1 MNRPITSR
9 RLAAIAIAG
18 VLALTA
24 AACGDKSDTAV
35 DGGGSGGTGST
46 SGDCPAPAH
55 EEGDPVKA
63 GFVYV
68 GPINDGGWTQA
79 HDAGR
84 VEAEENL
91 GDAVVTTYKESVAEG
106 SETEQVI
113 RDMVKDGNR
122 IIFATSFGFGE
133 AMAKVAADCPDI
145 KFEHATGITSTENMA
160 TYYAASEDTIYLTGI
175 AAGEAVGEGDMVGF
189 VAPVEI
195 PEVIRHVNAFAL
207 GVQEVNPTA
216 TVKVIY
222 TGDWLA
228 PAEERKAA
236 ETLID
241 AGAKAIASG
250 VDGPSPAEAAKA
262 ADLPFVGYDS
272 DQSENLADIWLTA
285 SLYHWGGYY
294 TDRIQ
299 AVIDG
304 TWETHD
310 YYGGIEDRIIA
321 LAPFGDLV
329 DEDTRALIAER
340 EAEIVDGTFW
350 EFDGPLTDT
359 EGEERVA
366 EGESM
371 TLEEILAMEW
381 YVEGVEV

>member
-1 MNRPITSR
+1 MKRPIPTRWS
-9 RLAAIAIAG
+9 LGAIALSGILMLSA
-18 VLALTA
+18 V
-24 AACGDKSDTAV
+24 ACGDAKDTAT
-35 DGGGSGGTGST
+35 DGSGGGSAS
-46 SGDCPAPAH
+46 SGDCPAP
-55 EEGDPVKA
+55 EWNEGDPVKA

-68 GPINDGGWTQA
+68 GPINDGGWTMA
-79 HDAGR
+79 HNAGR
-84 VEAEENL
+84 EKVEEAL
-91 GDAVVTTYKESVAEG
+91 GDKVETTYKESVAEG
-106 SETEQVI
+106 PETEQVI

-145 KFEHATGITSTENMA
+145 KFEHATGIESSENMA
-160 TYYAASEDTIYLTGI
+160 TYYAASEDTIYLTGM
-175 AAGEAVGEGDMVGF
+175 AAGRAIEEGEMVGF

-216 TVKVIY
+216 TVKLIY

-241 AGAKAIASG
+241 SGAKAIASG
-250 VDGPSPAEAAKA
+250 VDGPSPAEAAKEA
-262 ADLPFVGYDS
+262 GLPFVGYDS

-285 SLYHWGGYY
+285 SIYHWGGYY

-310 YYGGIEDRIIA
+310 YYGGLEDDIID

-329 DEDTRALIAER
+329 DEDTRSLIAER
-340 EAEIVDGTFW
+340 EAELLDGSFW

-359 EGEERVA
+359 DGEERVA
-366 EGESM
+366 EGEKM
-371 TLEEILAMEW
+371 TLAEILAMEW
-381 YVEGVEV
+381 YVEGIDV